1 MKAKTDTRSA
11 PGSRTEIAQLFRPD
25 AALWGAASLADGWGA
40 AIARFAELQAAM
52 LAAKTPYEAW
62 ICQYNWL
69 FETATQNMAY
79 WQKFFD
85 AATWGNAGLLASG
98 QGAAGAAPR
107 PASRAAASHAP
118 EKVTH
123 A

>member
-69 FETATQNMAY
+69 LETTTQSVAF

-85 AATWGNAGLLASG
+85 TATRANAGLLSCG
-98 QGAAGAAPR
+98 PAARGLDGRQEPG
-107 PASRAAASHAP
+107 RAT
-118 EKVTH
+118 V
-123 A
+123 